1 LRVSGNW
8 GRAEAFNRIC
18 ARARHDLGAD
28 LVSTPPVGANRWRPD
43 RSCRHNRRIGR
54 PPDPLFSDR
63 RLAATYDVFEGDRN
77 DLDAY
82 ERIVDEL
89 AARRV
94 LDVGCGTGEFACR
107 LARRGIAVTAVDP
120 AQASVEI
127 ARTKPGAEDVTWI
140 VGDATTLPP
149 LHVELATMTAN
160 VAQVFVDDEEWTATL
175 EGIRRTLSSGGHLVF
190 ETRQPSR
197 KAWLE
202 WTPDLTRQRA
212 ELHGGEVVETWC
224 EVTAVDGELVT
235 FRWTNH
241 FESDGATVV
250 SDSTLR
256 FRSRAA
262 IERSLDAAGYDLVD
276 VRDAP
281 DRPGREM
288 VFIART
294 R

>member
-1 LRVSGNW
+1 MTSRVL
-8 GRAEAFNRIC
+8 GRKDPGGALVEALLLK
-18 ARARHDLGAD
+18 AK
-28 LVSTPPVGANRWRPD
+28 P
-43 RSCRHNRRIGR
+43 GR
-54 PPDPLFSDR
+54 QIWEALLKPAR
-63 RLAATYDVFEGDRN
+63 RLNPGQFLKVRELGGKAEGF
-77 DLDAY
+77 L
-82 ERIVDEL
+82 
-89 AARRV
+89 V
-94 LDVGCGTGEFACR
+94 LEKTPQGT
-107 LARRGIAVTAVDP
+107 
-120 AQASVEI
+120 
-127 ARTKPGAEDVTWI
+127 
-140 VGDATTLPP
+140 
-149 LHVELATMTAN
+149 
-160 VAQVFVDDEEWTATL
+160 
-175 EGIRRTLSSGGHLVF
+175 
-190 ETRQPSR
+190 
-197 KAWLE
+197 AWLE

-241 FESDGATVV
+241 FASDGATVV

-262 IERSLDAAGYDLVD
+262 IERSLDAAGYELVD